1 MKGTIRVGIGG
12 WTFEPWRKTFYPKD
26 LPQSRELEFASRQLT
41 SIEINATF
49 LSPTVGRELRA
60 MVWGNAR

>member
-49 LSPTVGRELRA
+49 YRLQKAQAGQI
-60 MVWGNAR
+60 NCNKIN